1 MRPFQPL
8 IRNPHFL
15 TVAGNYWRR
24 AIEETRFPTRR
35 ALYATEPGT
44 KVLVEENRPA
54 GRVRGE
60 ALLMHG
66 LEGSS
71 QSGYMVSMAQRLAES
86 GLAAHRMNMRSCG
99 GSEHLTPT
107 MYHSGLTGDMLAVL
121 RRFQA
126 EGRGPLFLIGYSLG
140 GNVVLKLAGEL
151 GEEARGLID
160 GVCAVST
167 PIDLRACVEEIGR
180 RAHGLYERRFVRR
193 LCERYRRKHAIDGAR
208 YPLDGLERVRTIYEF
223 DDRFT
228 APAFGF
234 GDAAN
239 YYRTQSA
246 IRFLAAI
253 QVPALLVQAQDD
265 PLIPF
270 EMFERQE
277 VRSNP
282 HLHLVAPEHGG
293 HLGFL
298 SRERPRFWADEV
310 AGEWI
315 ANRIQ
320 EAEGEQSGPVSRP
333 EE

>member
-1 MRPFQPL
+1 M
-8 IRNPHFL
+8 
-15 TVAGNYWRR
+15 
-24 AIEETRFPTRR
+24 
-35 ALYATEPGT
+35 
-44 KVLVEENRPA
+44 
-54 GRVRGE
+54 
-60 ALLMHG
+60 
-66 LEGSS
+66 
-71 QSGYMVSMAQRLAES
+71 
-86 GLAAHRMNMRSCG
+86 
-99 GSEHLTPT
+99 
-107 MYHSGLTGDMLAVL
+107 
-121 RRFQA
+121 
-126 EGRGPLFLIGYSLG
+126 
-140 GNVVLKLAGEL
+140 
-151 GEEARGLID
+151 
-160 GVCAVST
+160 CAVST